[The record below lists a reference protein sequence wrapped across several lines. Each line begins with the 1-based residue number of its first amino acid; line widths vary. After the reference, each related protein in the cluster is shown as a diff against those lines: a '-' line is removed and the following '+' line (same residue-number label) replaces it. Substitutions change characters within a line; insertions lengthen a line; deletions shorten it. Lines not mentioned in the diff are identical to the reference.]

1 MLDALPRLGR
11 NDLERAR
18 NLVLVELIYATGMR
32 VSELVSLPV
41 SACRGDP
48 ALLLIRG
55 KGGKERMVPLSGRRG
70 RRWRLAGGCATTR
83 PPTARWAGWSPG
95 AARAGC
101 FPPPARKAI

>member
-11 NDLERAR
+11 KIEVERGR
-18 NLVLVELIYATGMR
+18 NLVLVRLIYATGMR

-55 KGGKERMVPLSGRRG
+55 KGGRNAWCR
-70 RRWRLAGGCATTR
+70 
-83 PPTARWAGWSPG
+83 
-95 AARAGC
+95 
-101 FPPPARKAI
+101 